1 MMSTLTQA
9 RFDTRLPKKQKELF
23 EYAASLGGF
32 RNLTDFIVFCAQQ
45 EANKIIE
52 KHEKNIVSE
61 ADKKIFFKAIMQPPN
76 ANAKLKKAAVKY
88 GQKLAK

>member
-1 MMSTLTQA
+1 MSTITQA

-32 RNLTDFIVFCAQQ
+32 RNLTDFIVFCAQK

-52 KHEKNIVSE
+52 KHDSAIASASDQKT
-61 ADKKIFFKAIMQPPN
+61 FFKAIMHPPK
-76 ANAKLKKAAVKY
+76 ANATLKKAAKKY
-88 GQKLAK
+88 VQKIAK